1 MRTLRPVFAPL
12 LTSRRAMGTAIYYL
26 SVGGWAWAAAFACV
40 AGVVLYR
47 RRREGESE
55 A

>member
-1 MRTLRPVFAPL
+1 
-12 LTSRRAMGTAIYYL
+12 MGTAIYYL
-26 SVGGWAWAAAFACV
+26 SVGGWAWAAAFFGA

-47 RRREGESE
+47 RRREGRTE